1 MSIVIIF
8 DQPTSENIKEPGR
21 VASEWSVAAAG
32 IFSAL
37 LSVRGTLCM
46 RPPSWVPRPLPSSDP
61 TWHLNP
67 VIIRDLQGIG
77 KLAKT

>member
-1 MSIVIIF
+1 MIIF

-21 VASEWSVAAAG
+21 VASAAPG
-32 IFSAL
+32 IFTAVL
-37 LSVRGTLCM
+37 PVRGTLCM

-67 VIIRDLQGIG
+67 VISRDL
-77 KLAKT
+77 